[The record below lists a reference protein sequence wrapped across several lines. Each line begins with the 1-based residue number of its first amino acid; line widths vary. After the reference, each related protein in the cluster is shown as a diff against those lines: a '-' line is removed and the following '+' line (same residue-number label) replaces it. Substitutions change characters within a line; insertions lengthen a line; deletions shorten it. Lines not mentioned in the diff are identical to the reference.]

1 MFERLTDKLSQ
12 VFEKITGHGKLTEKD
27 INLALK
33 EVRLALLEADV
44 NYKVVKDFLI
54 AVGQRATGQ
63 EILKSLTPAQQ
74 VIKVVYDELTQ
85 LMGGT
90 HVGLNLTGPP
100 PRVVMLVGLQGSG
113 KTTTAAKLAAYVKKQ
128 NHVPY
133 LVPADVARP
142 AAIDQLTRL
151 AEEIACPVY
160 PSTTGQRPAEIAA
173 KSLVAAG
180 SVGSDVIIIDTAGR
194 LTIDQA
200 LMTELIEI
208 KKVTSCQEILL
219 VADGMTGQE
228 AVRVAHDFD
237 QALNLSGAILT
248 KMEGDARG
256 GAAMSILAV
265 TKKPLKF
272 MGLGEKISA
281 FEPFHPERVAS
292 VILGMGDVLSLIEKA
307 QEVVDQEESARL
319 LSVLSKGEFT
329 LDDFKKQMIQLKKIG
344 TVESILSMIPGL
356 GRLKKFQEAIPDP
369 KEMVQ
374 IEAIIDSMTTKE
386 RFRPQIIDASRR
398 RRIAQGSGTTTQDV
412 NLLIRNFG
420 LAKKFM
426 AQAGGKRGDLIQNL
440 TSMLKRI

>member
-1 MFERLTDKLSQ
+1 M
-12 VFEKITGHGKLTEKD
+12 
-27 INLALK
+27 
-33 EVRLALLEADV
+33 
-44 NYKVVKDFLI
+44 
-54 AVGQRATGQ
+54 
-63 EILKSLTPAQQ
+63 
-74 VIKVVYDELTQ
+74 
-85 LMGGT
+85 
-90 HVGLNLTGPP
+90 
-100 PRVVMLVGLQGSG
+100 
-113 KTTTAAKLAAYVKKQ
+113 
-128 NHVPY
+128 
-133 LVPADVARP
+133 ARP